1 MGTVFLA
8 QSEDGRQVAL
18 KMIHPM
24 LASDE
29 QFRERFQYE
38 ATAARRVARFCTAQV
53 LDVGADGDI
62 PFMVT
67 EYIDGP
73 TLAAEV
79 GASGPMHGST
89 LDGLALGV
97 AAALNGIHSAGIVHR
112 DLKPS
117 NVMLSRVG
125 PKVIDFGIAR
135 AWESA
140 GPDMASITSIGLMGT
155 PPFMSPEQVDGGR
168 VGPASDVF
176 AWGGVVAFAAG
187 GRPPFGH
194 GSLFDVA
201 RRVIND
207 EPDLSALDG
216 VLRDIV
222 ATAMRRNP
230 DQRPTARTLLLRLIG
245 DTEDPVQA
253 ATIVLSTTWPG
264 TSSEVGTQPAL
275 AKPEPAELEPESA
288 DAASEPAQ
296 VESGPDRR
304 RRPLTRARPWTLVA
318 IAVAVVAAVA
328 LSVAVRL
335 LGLTSPA
342 VQSPGP
348 SGYVE
353 GFALGERYPPA
364 GFTSLSRGQV
374 HRYTFVVAAGQSLYL
389 EGMAQ
394 GCAHLMPFTIVD
406 SADAH
411 VASGDLGCG
420 SYGPISLT
428 RGGPYELR
436 VGGPGVD
443 GSYALRVT
451 AR

>member
-29 QFRERFQYE
+29 QFRTRFQYE

-53 LDVGADGDI
+53 LDVGADGEI

-97 AAALNGIHSAGIVHR
+97 AAALNGIHAAGIVHR

-117 NVMLSRVG
+117 NVLLSRVG

-140 GPDMASITSIGLMGT
+140 GSDMASITSIGLMGT
-155 PPFMSPEQVDGGR
+155 PPYMSPEQVGGGR

-194 GSLFDVA
+194 GSLIDVT

-222 ATAMRRNP
+222 ASAMRRNP

-245 DTEDPVQA
+245 ENEDPVQA
-253 ATIVLSTTWPG
+253 ATLVLSTTWPG
-264 TSSEVGTQPAL
+264 TSSEVGTRPAK
-275 AKPEPAELEPESA
+275 AKAEPGPADSES
-288 DAASEPAQ
+288 EQ
-296 VESGPDRR
+296 RR
-304 RRPLTRARPWTLVA
+304 RALKRGRLWPLIAIGVA
-318 IAVAVVAAVA
+318 AVVGVA
-328 LSVAVRL
+328 LSVTVWL
-335 LGLTSPA
+335 LGVTPPGTE
-342 VQSPGP
+342 SPGQV
-348 SGYVE
+348 GNVQ
-353 GFALGERYPPA
+353 AIVLGERFPPA
-364 GFTSLSRGQV
+364 GFAVLRPGQV
-374 HRYTFVVAAGQSLYL
+374 DRYTFVVDAERSLYL
-389 EGMAQ
+389 EGTTQ
-394 GCAHLMPFTIVD
+394 NCAHLLPFTLIDSVD
-406 SADAH
+406 SQ
-411 VASGDLGCG
+411 VAAGTIGCG
-420 SYGPISLT
+420 SYGPISVS

-436 VGGPGVD
+436 LGGPGVD

>member
-8 QSEDGRQVAL
+8 QSEAGRQVAL

-29 QFRERFQYE
+29 QFRARFQHE
-38 ATAARRVARFCTAQV
+38 ASAARRVARFCTAQV

-79 GASGPMHGST
+79 DASGTMHGST

-155 PPFMSPEQVDGGR
+155 LPYMSPEQVDGGR

-176 AWGGVVAFAAG
+176 SWGGVVAFAAG
-187 GRPPFGH
+187 GRPPFGQ
-194 GSLFDVA
+194 GSLIDVA

-207 EPDLSALDG
+207 EPDLAALDG

-222 ATAMRRNP
+222 ASAMRRNP

-245 DTEDPVQA
+245 DTQDPVQA
-253 ATIVLSTTWPG
+253 ATFVLSTTWPG
-264 TSSEVGTQPAL
+264 TSAEVDTQPAL
-275 AKPEPAELEPESA
+275 AKPEPAESE
-288 DAASEPAQ
+288 AANAACEPANAQ
-296 VESGPDRR
+296 STPDRR

-318 IAVAVVAAVA
+318 IAVAVVTAVA

-335 LGLTSPA
+335 LGLTPPA
-342 VQSPGP
+342 AQSQG
-348 SGYVE
+348 SGGDVRI
-353 GFALGERYPPA
+353 ALGERYPAA
-364 GFTSLSRGQV
+364 GFVGLSPGET
-374 HRYTFVVAAGQSLYL
+374 HRYTFVVDAGQSLYL

-394 GCAHLMPFTIVD
+394 GCAHLMPFTILD
-406 SADAH
+406 SADAQ
-411 VASGDLGCG
+411 VASGELGCG
-420 SYGPISLT
+420 SYGPISVT